1 MLSDIVGTL
10 FAPAVCVSC
19 SKVTVSG
26 LRNVTRIRYII
37 LRCTQLG
44 IKEFVRMI
52 NQDYGSFL
60 EPSQR
65 GVVVIQSSLLVTVTP
80 FAGT

>member
-1 MLSDIVGTL
+1 
-10 FAPAVCVSC
+10 
-19 SKVTVSG
+19 VTW
-26 LRNVTRIRYII
+26 IRYII

-65 GVVVIQSSLLVTVTP
+65 RIVVIQSSLLVTVTP
-80 FAGT
+80 FAGTLCIPERNSRCVYRRAVGSGQHL